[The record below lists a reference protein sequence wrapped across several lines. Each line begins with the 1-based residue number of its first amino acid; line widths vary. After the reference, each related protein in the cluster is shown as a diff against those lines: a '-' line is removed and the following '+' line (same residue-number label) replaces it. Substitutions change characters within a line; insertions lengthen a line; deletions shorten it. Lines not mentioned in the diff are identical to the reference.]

1 MLTNRDIEII
11 EFIKEFKLLSSSQIQ
26 RLFNMTQPKTSKRM
40 NYIVENIKEVKKY
53 RYNPTNNFYTD
64 KYRNIL
70 KNENIYYYNKK
81 PSAIMHDLLTN
92 EVYLYLKERFDI
104 VTFEKEY
111 RISMDDEFVV
121 RADVYFVMQHENKEY
136 EFLIEVENNK
146 SFNSYKYNKL
156 LDQGYIAPPIIVI
169 SDRRAYGTKGLDI
182 IKTRLN
188 MSDLENKIKKYII
201 ESEFGYKI
209 N

>member
-70 KNENIYYYNKK
+70 KNENVYYYNKK

-121 RADVYFVMQHENKEY
+121 RADVYFVMRHGNKEY

-146 SFNSYKYNKL
+146 SFNNYKYNKL
-156 LDQGYIAPPIIVI
+156 LEQGYIAPPIIVI
-169 SDRRAYGTKGLDI
+169 SDRRIYGTKGLDI

-188 MSDLENKIKKYII
+188 MSDLENKIKQYII